1 MMGFSIVFL
10 IMLLG
15 VVGFIGLLVWIKVKE
30 DG

>member
-1 MMGFSIVFL
+1 MMGFSIVLL